1 MASNKNKALT
11 EGAFLAAMAAV
22 LGLMGL
28 YIPPLYFITSLLVP
42 LPLAVLVKR
51 HDLVTGLMAWAVTSF
66 LLFIFFGEPFTV
78 LLLVI
83 QSGPLGLLLGI
94 LFKNH
99 VPAGPSIAVG
109 SIMAALL
116 TIITVTLTF
125 LITGINPFAMAQE
138 MKESMEQATA
148 WYARAG
154 LVDAQGEQQLQE
166 FTEQMIRLVPVFI
179 PGSLVV
185 WSLISALFTYLL
197 TRAVLIRLNYSVPPV
212 PPFSQWSYPWYSL
225 WGVVI
230 GLGLMLVGDQW
241 GLAVVSNIGTNI
253 LYVFAFAFFV
263 LGLSV
268 LSFFM
273 KRWRVMPLVK
283 VIIAIVALLY
293 LPFFGVGIMIMGM
306 LDPILNGRRLP
317 VTEEKGQER
326 GK

>member
-1 MASNKNKALT
+1 MSSNKTRALT
-11 EGAFLAAMAAV
+11 EGAFLATLAAI

-28 YIPPLYFITSLLVP
+28 YIPPLYFLTSLLVP

-51 HDLVTGLMAWAVTSF
+51 HDLVTGLLALVVTTF

-78 LLLVI
+78 LIMMI
-83 QSGPLGLLLGI
+83 QFGPLGLLFGI

-99 VPAGPSIAVG
+99 VPAGPSIAAG
-109 SIMAALL
+109 SILAAFLAVI
-116 TIITVTLTF
+116 TIAMTF
-125 LITGINPFAMAQE
+125 WITGINPFAMGQE
-138 MKESMEQATA
+138 MRQSMEQATS

-154 LVDAQGEQQLQE
+154 IVDAEGEQQLRE
-166 FTEQMIRLVPVFI
+166 FTEQMIRLVPIFL

-185 WSLISALFTYLL
+185 WALISTLLTYLV

-212 PPFSQWSYPWYSL
+212 PPFSQWRYPWYSL
-225 WGVVI
+225 WGMI
-230 GLGLMLVGDQW
+230 LGLGLVLVGDQW
-241 GLAVVSNIGTNI
+241 DLTVVGNIGTNI
-253 LYVFAFAFFV
+253 LYIFAFVFFI

-268 LSFFM
+268 ITFFM

-293 LPFFGVGIMIMGM
+293 LPFFGLGIMIMGM
-306 LDPILNGRRLP
+306 LDPVLNGRRLP
-317 VTEEKGQER
+317 ITEEKGQER

>member
-1 MASNKNKALT
+1 MSFNKNKSLT
-11 EGAFLAAMAAV
+11 EGAFLAALAAI
-22 LGLMGL
+22 LGLIGL

-51 HDLVTGLMAWAVTSF
+51 HDLSAGLMAWAVTTF
-66 LLFIFFGEPFTV
+66 LLFVFFGEPFTV

-83 QSGPLGLLLGI
+83 QFGPMGLLFGI

-109 SIMAALL
+109 SIMAAAL
-116 TIITVTLTF
+116 TVITVTMTF
-125 LITGINPFAMAQE
+125 WITGINPFAMGQE
-138 MKESMEQATA
+138 MKESMEEATA

-185 WSLISALFTYLL
+185 WALISALLTYLI
-197 TRAVLIRLNYSVPPV
+197 TRSVLIRLNYSVPPV
-212 PPFSQWSYPWYSL
+212 PPFSQWRYPWYSL
-225 WGVVI
+225 WGVII

-241 GLAVVSNIGTNI
+241 GLTVVNNIGSNI
-253 LYVFAFAFFV
+253 LYVFAFAYFV

-273 KRWRVMPLVK
+273 KRWQVMPLVK
-283 VIIAIVALLY
+283 VIIAVVALLY
-293 LPFFGVGIMIMGM
+293 LPFFGVGIMVMGM

-317 VTEEKGQER
+317 ITKETGQER